1 MITATVPDAD
11 ANKLRQMGD
20 TLRDKSSDV
29 VAVLSGVVMLA
40 AETPSWSGILAC
52 AGALLY
58 TGILS
63 SAVGFTLQI
72 LGQQRLAPEPAALI
86 MSLESVFAVLA
97 GWLILGQKLSLPE
110 SIGCCLVFAAVILSQ
125 RQSGEKA
132 AQ

>member
-1 MITATVPDAD
+1 
-11 ANKLRQMGD
+11 
-20 TLRDKSSDV
+20 

-72 LGQQRLAPEPAALI
+72 LGQQRLAPEPASLI
-86 MSLESVFAVLA
+86 MSLESVFGALA
-97 GWLILGQKLSLPE
+97 GWLIAGHSLGVYELV
-110 SIGCCLVFAAVILSQ
+110 GCVLMFAAIVFAQLPAPKRS
-125 RQSGEKA
+125 EKRDTI
-132 AQ
+132 